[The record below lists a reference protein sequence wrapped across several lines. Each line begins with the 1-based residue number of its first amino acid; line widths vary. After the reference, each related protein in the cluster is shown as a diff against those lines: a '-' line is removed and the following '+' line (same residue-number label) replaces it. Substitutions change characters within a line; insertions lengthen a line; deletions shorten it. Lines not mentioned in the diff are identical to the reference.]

1 MPLLALAAGLLVLA
15 GLLWLLAQRAR
26 RGAGLPI
33 GRVVYSDTGGGT
45 RPPKPLF
52 SQTLRLTGKPDYLVQ
67 HRGGAIPVEVK
78 SGRAPERGAHAG
90 HIYQLAA
97 YCALV
102 TEAYGRRPT
111 HGLIRYADKTLA
123 VDYTP
128 LLEAELKALLAAMQA
143 DVDAQDVARSHESP
157 ARCRGCGFRD
167 RCEEALVPS
176 TPPSHT
182 L

>member
-1 MPLLALAAGLLVLA
+1 MA

-26 RGAGLPI
+26 RGAGLPT
-33 GRVVYSDTGGGT
+33 GRLVYSDTGGGT

-52 SQTLRLTGKPDYLVQ
+52 SEALRLTGKPDYLVQ
-67 HRGGAIPVEVK
+67 HQGRSVPVEVK
-78 SGRAPERGAHAG
+78 SGRAPADGAHVG

-128 LLEAELKALLAAMQA
+128 ALEAELKALLAAMQA
-143 DVDAQDVARSHESP
+143 DVDAEDVARSHEAR
-157 ARCRGCGFRD
+157 ARCRACGFREACD
-167 RCEEALVPS
+167 EALV
-176 TPPSHT
+176 
-182 L
+182 